1 MFLTHSLNKVEI
13 DHPFFPNPI
22 FGAVFITTITLF
34 LVVASVIDAR
44 TLKIPKWLTIP
55 LLGLGLF
62 VNLVRGT
69 WLASEGYP
77 VWLFTSS
84 SGLVGAADG
93 TLFALTGA
101 VLGFAVFLLF
111 WLARICGGGDVKLVA
126 SVCAWVGPEL
136 GMYVIAI
143 STSLV
148 CIWILV
154 LFLVRFAGPLAF
166 KNAKR
171 PTTSERLSNQGVN
184 DSVRPNSTGLRGRR
198 ISFSLPVAVATLIV
212 GFLL

>member
-1 MFLTHSLNKVEI
+1 MSLAHSLNNVEI

-22 FGAVFITTITLF
+22 FGVLFVTAITLF
-34 LVVASVIDAR
+34 LVIASVIDAR
-44 TLKIPKWLTIP
+44 TLQIPKWLTIP
-55 LLGLGLF
+55 LFVLGFF
-62 VNLVRGT
+62 VNIVRGT
-69 WLASEGYP
+69 WLANQGHP

-84 SGLVGAADG
+84 NGLVGAVDG
-93 TLFALTGA
+93 TLFALAGA
-101 VLGFAVFLLF
+101 VSGFAVFLLF

-126 SVCAWVGPEL
+126 SVGAWIGPEL

-148 CIWILV
+148 CLWILV
-154 LFLVRFAGPLAF
+154 LFLTRFAGPLAF

-171 PTTSERLSNQGVN
+171 PEASERPSKSGVKETG
-184 DSVRPNSTGLRGRR
+184 RPTSAGLRGRR

-212 GFLL
+212 GLLA